1 VMVIVTG
8 FPDFTVHVNGS
19 NLDSVVVTDILEL
32 PEHATRPRIL
42 AAKNKNMKILLNML
56 SLHSADDIYGPTF
69 RLHRSSGDGL
79 RRPTPVKMAIL
90 AIALLFRWKGLFPA
104 ISIFFHYI
112 SL

>member
-1 VMVIVTG
+1 MVIVTG
-8 FPDFTVHVNGS
+8 FPAFTVHVNGS
-19 NLDSVVVTDILEL
+19 NLDSVVVTDFLEL

-79 RRPTPVKMAIL
+79 RRPTPVKIPIL
-90 AIALLFRWKGLFPA
+90 PIPPPVSLKGLFP
-104 ISIFFHYI
+104 
-112 SL
+112 